1 MAGLTRIDGET
12 RKIKHGICMVDGTLH
27 TIRLGITRIDGT
39 LYHIN
44 FGKKTVINVT
54 KGTTYYN
61 DTYIKV
67 NGGERISSTQ
77 TLEFEAGENVILFA
91 RAAGMGTG
99 YPGIITINGEE
110 VGRIEGDSY
119 SEYELDCTGHIVDV
133 IINDYNMYSKLNGT
147 IDITTDEP

>member
-1 MAGLTRIDGET
+1 MAGLTRIDGEI

-44 FGKKTVINVT
+44 FGQKTVINVT
-54 KGTTYYN
+54 KETQWYN
-61 DTYIKV
+61 DTYITV

-91 RAAGMGTG
+91 FAQGIGAA
-99 YPGIITINGEE
+99 YPGIITINGTE
-110 VGRIEGDSY
+110 VSRAENESY
-119 SEYELDCTGHIVDV
+119 SEYEFDCTGHIVDV
-133 IINDYNMYSKLNGT
+133 VINDYSINNLNGGT
-147 IDITTDEP
+147 IDITTE

>member
-1 MAGLTRIDGET
+1 MAGLTRIDGEI
-12 RKIKHGICMVDGTLH
+12 RKIKHGICRVDGTLH

-54 KGTTYYN
+54 KEKQGYN
-61 DTYIKV
+61 DTFITV

-91 RAAGMGTG
+91 FAAGIGAA
-99 YPGIITINGEE
+99 YPGIITINGTE
-110 VGRIEGDSY
+110 VGRAEGEPY
-119 SEYELDCTGHIVDV
+119 SEYEFDCTGHIVDV
-133 IINDYNMYSKLNGT
+133 IISDYDFKTLNGT
-147 IDITTDEP
+147 IDITTE

>member
-1 MAGLTRIDGET
+1 MAGLTRIDGEI

-27 TIRLGITRIDGT
+27 TIRHGITRIDGT

-54 KGTTYYN
+54 KGITYYN
-61 DTYIKV
+61 DTYIQINEGKK
-67 NGGERISSTQ
+67 ISSTQ

-91 RAAGMGTG
+91 HADGMGPA

-110 VGRIEGDSY
+110 VGRIEGASY

-133 IINDYNMYSKLNGT
+133 IVNDYNLANLGGT
-147 IDITTDEP
+147 IDITTDDA

>member
-1 MAGLTRIDGET
+1 MAGLTRIDGEI

-27 TIRLGITRIDGT
+27 TIRHGITRIDGT

-54 KGTTYYN
+54 KEKQWYN
-61 DTYIKV
+61 DTYITV

-77 TLEFEAGENVILFA
+77 MLEFEAGETVMLSAVANGIGPA
-91 RAAGMGTG
+91 

-110 VGRIEGDSY
+110 VGRAEGDSY
-119 SEYELDCTGHIVDV
+119 SEYEFDCTGHIVDV
-133 IINDYNMYSKLNGT
+133 VINDSDFNNINGGT
-147 IDITTDEP
+147 IDITTE

>member
-1 MAGLTRIDGET
+1 MA
-12 RKIKHGICMVDGTLH
+12 HGTLING
-27 TIRLGITRIDGT
+27 TAYGITGGKCLVGGTEYSIQTGGTLIGGT

-54 KGTTYYN
+54 KGITYYN
-61 DTYIKV
+61 DTYIQI
-67 NGGERISSTQ
+67 NGGKKISSTQ

-91 RAAGMGTG
+91 RAVGIGQA

-110 VGRIEGDSY
+110 VGRIEGAWY

-133 IINDYNMYSKLNGT
+133 IVNDYNLANLGGT
-147 IDITTDEP
+147 IDITTDDA